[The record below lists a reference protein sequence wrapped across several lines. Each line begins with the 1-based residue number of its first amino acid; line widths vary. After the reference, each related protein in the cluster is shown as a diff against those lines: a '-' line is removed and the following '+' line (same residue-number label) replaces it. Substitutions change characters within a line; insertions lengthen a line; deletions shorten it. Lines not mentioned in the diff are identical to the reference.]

1 MESGL
6 NVAASSIA
14 ITVIIAFLVGL
25 IGYVLARILTMSRS
39 LPRKHLRYEAGN
51 PPTGRARGLFMMQ
64 YYAYLIVYLTVEP
77 VIIYL
82 LTISLGLH
90 SSWAWS
96 SLIFSL
102 IVLSLIPPLVFG
114 LWSARRVELW
124 KIEE

>member
-1 MESGL
+1 MGSGL
-6 NVAASSIA
+6 NLAASSIA

-25 IGYVLARILTMSRS
+25 IGYVLARILTMSRP

-82 LTISLGLH
+82 LTISLGIH